1 MHQTADG
8 IVLIAKQ
15 TGITSFSSLW
25 QIKNALGTKKI
36 GHTGTLDTFADG
48 LLVALAGRLTRLAP
62 FVTGCD
68 KEYLASIV
76 FGSETDTLD
85 PDGLVIR
92 TAPLPLFSD
101 IQTAL
106 SSFRGTIMQKP
117 PAYSALHVDGQRASD
132 LVRKGGNVDIP
143 AREITIHSIEIMFC
157 ASLEDSVIG
166 PDSRISR
173 LDLRIGC
180 SKGTYIRS
188 VARDLAV
195 LTGSAAHLAN
205 LRRTRIGPFSLDDA
219 AGFSMLA
226 PFGTTEPAEY
236 GVGEK
241 PPQVP
246 SAEILSKVQGYTRE
260 IALIV
265 GLPPVELEVSKLKA
279 FRNGMHPEYSWF
291 AQEWQFLMQQ
301 RTQNL
306 AGSTPGDSAQHRFSV
321 FCGELFLGVVSAHP
335 ERPSYDFV
343 IGDQP

>member
-48 LLVALAGRLTRLAP
+48 LLVALSGRLTRLAP

-85 PDGLVIR
+85 PDGLVVR

-101 IQTAL
+101 IETAL

-132 LVRKGGNVDIP
+132 LVRKGANVDIP
-143 AREITIHSIEIMFC
+143 AREITIHSIGITYC
-157 ASLEDSVIG
+157 ATSGDAVIG
-166 PDSRISR
+166 TDSRISR

-188 VARDLAV
+188 IARDLAV

-226 PFGTTEPAEY
+226 PFGTTDPAKY

-246 SAEILSKVQGYTRE
+246 SAEILSTVQRYTRE

-265 GLPPVELEVSKLKA
+265 GLPPVELGGSKLKA
-279 FRNGMHPEYSWF
+279 FTNGMYPEYSWF
-291 AQEWQFLMQQ
+291 AQESQLLMQP
-301 RTQNL
+301 RAGCL
-306 AGSTPGDSAQHRFSV
+306 AETAPGHSAAHRFSV
-321 FCGELFLGVVSAHP
+321 FCGDLFLGVVSAQSA
-335 ERPSYDFV
+335 RPSYDFV
-343 IGDQP
+343 IGDPS